1 MKYVVALVLGLL
13 FGAFVFVVGLIYN
26 PFIARQNLSPLT
38 VTNAQTITLS
48 YSGAVTDHIILTNDG
63 ESETKPY
70 PTKVLLLYER
80 PIRQSTV
87 MVTELRGGRNQ
98 VAGIG
103 VKISS
108 LSERTDLLGAK
119 ALVDSIW
126 YMYLPGKGAYFVE
139 QSENYWTYLRNVV
152 IAAHRSSANVWQGN
166 WHLDTTFGPGALK
179 TAKVTAGSG
188 PYAGQVMLGVESL
201 TTYVYSVSDGP
212 VSAQGRFIIELPSTL
227 EADPESLA
235 DDGVL

>member
-1 MKYVVALVLGLL
+1 MKYVIALVLGLL

-26 PFIARQNLSPLT
+26 PFVSRQNLSPVT
-38 VTNAQTITLS
+38 VTSAQTITVS
-48 YSGAVTDHIILTNDG
+48 FSGAPTDQIVLTNDG

-70 PTKVLLLYER
+70 PTKVLQLWER

-87 MVTELRGGRNQ
+87 MATVLRDGRNQ
-98 VAGIG
+98 AAGIG

-139 QSENYWTYLRNVV
+139 QSENYWTYLRHVV

-166 WHLDTTFGPGALK
+166 WHLDTTFGPGVLK
-179 TAKVTAGSG
+179 SAKVSAGSVL
-188 PYAGQVMLGVESL
+188 YEGQEILVVE
-201 TTYVYSVSDGP
+201 
-212 VSAQGRFIIELPSTL
+212 
-227 EADPESLA
+227 
-235 DDGVL
+235 